1 MGTDFV
7 LKEYLL
13 EHFNKV
19 YGEVIDEI
27 LLSLIKFESI
37 KDYSASVNAEIL
49 AYDEVALRA
58 DLKAVSDEFDVVKA
72 EYDEKIKN
80 DSLTEEEKVKYMELN
95 GKKEELNNKIDS
107 LLRARS
113 IADKNLRNISEQ
125 MFHFRSVIG
134 LYDKMS
140 LLLVEDNKEE
150 AAEETAKVE

>member
-1 MGTDFV
+1 V